1 MTRLCYA
8 ESDETVWGQLYGAA
22 RRRYSTLSRAWELHS
37 GVPGDGSSYGSLVTQ
52 QISRAELERA
62 RLDVRGEALRKT
74 AARLQ
79 ELASGAALALTAAD
93 SSLMQIDRDY
103 TKLHAEVRRREAC
116 GCAPWCRQTSACDS

>member
-1 MTRLCYA
+1 M
-8 ESDETVWGQLYGAA
+8 
-22 RRRYSTLSRAWELHS
+22 
-37 GVPGDGSSYGSLVTQ
+37 PKDGSSHGRLVPQ

-103 TKLHAEVRRREAC
+103 TKLHAEVRQKFGLAVHLV
-116 GCAPWCRQTSACDS
+116 SAEICMQYLGLPLLPRCVQATISAEPY